1 MSQQTQPETQGNEL
15 SFELL
20 KNTQQIAEQAA
31 IKAKEIAMRS
41 SSQSK
46 LPEIPIRG
54 GSELTKAPEIPP
66 KRLSL
71 KKAIEENG
79 SNNIDNSKPIP
90 VPQRN
95 QAQKPP
101 PPIPQKPS
109 SAQNSPRLKDKMAH
123 PATTAVAN
131 LPQQMF
137 HERVTQSPQLSAKN
151 QNIVNILNSPLF
163 QQRANQYKMQQQQ
176 QQLQNNTI
184 RQQQQQQMM
193 MKPDEDFGS
202 EDALRGIERGLKN
215 MERAMKEQMTLR
227 NLDYVDGKNSEM
239 QFNPMEFKR
248 SLGGSFNSLDG
259 QQQNIRMRL
268 NFDGQAW
275 GQRAIERNF
284 SMDQMRLE
292 ALQGV
297 PMKNIPVDFS
307 QQPKHN
313 IYRSLDRTLP
323 LELQFSRHRQQQ
335 QQDQFEFMRQNNQIM
350 NHRQPSTMSREDL
363 NLRRRSS
370 HDETQYI
377 MQQQQ
382 QKQADN
388 SGESGAFPIPKCES
402 DLDMLRMCLKVTRLR
417 EQWDETSN
425 CVMKRKSELVAMLGD
440 SQRYESKRQEIEA
453 WLMRMENRAERMAH
467 AAAQTQTD
475 ALDFNVLDAQQKEQ
489 KTFHAELHTYK
500 HHIELFN
507 QLTQKLIAV
516 YPADDTSRIK
526 RMTES
531 VNLRYKNLNNT
542 VVTRGKVLHAAV
554 NSVQSFDKSL
564 DQFLA
569 WLSEAESLC
578 ETAEALTSDGG
589 EIDTKAIMN
598 LKVSIKKAQ
607 KNGEQFSTKL
617 IQVTNL
623 KFQKIRLTYFDF

>member
-1 MSQQTQPETQGNEL
+1 MAQQQETQGNEL

-41 SSQSK
+41 SSK
-46 LPEIPIRG
+46 VPEIPLRG
-54 GSELTKAPEIPP
+54 SGEQQKAPEIPP

-71 KKAIEENG
+71 KKAIEESVPNG
-79 SNNIDNSKPIP
+79 SDSSSIKPIP

-123 PATTAVAN
+123 PSNSTATVTN

-176 QQLQNNTI
+176 L
-184 RQQQQQQMM
+184 QQQQQSHMM
-193 MKPDEDFGS
+193 RQQQMKPDEDFGS

-227 NLDYVDGKNSEM
+227 NLDFVDGKNSEM

-259 QQQNIRMRL
+259 PQQNIRMGMGNMRL

-292 ALQGV
+292 ALQGG
-297 PMKNIPVDFS
+297 PMKNIPMDFS

-335 QQDQFEFMRQNNQIM
+335 ELEFMRQNNQNM
-350 NHRQPSTMSREDL
+350 NQRQPSTMSREDL

-370 HDETQYI
+370 HDETQFI

-382 QKQADN
+382 QQKQVNTATTIDN
-388 SGESGAFPIPKCES
+388 TGG
-402 DLDMLRMCLKVTRLR
+402 RL
-417 EQWDETSN
+417 
-425 CVMKRKSELVAMLGD
+425 
-440 SQRYESKRQEIEA
+440 
-453 WLMRMENRAERMAH
+453 LMM
-467 AAAQTQTD
+467 
-475 ALDFNVLDAQQKEQ
+475 
-489 KTFHAELHTYK
+489 
-500 HHIELFN
+500 I
-507 QLTQKLIAV
+507 
-516 YPADDTSRIK
+516 
-526 RMTES
+526 
-531 VNLRYKNLNNT
+531 
-542 VVTRGKVLHAAV
+542 
-554 NSVQSFDKSL
+554 
-564 DQFLA
+564 
-569 WLSEAESLC
+569 
-578 ETAEALTSDGG
+578 
-589 EIDTKAIMN
+589 
-598 LKVSIKKAQ
+598 
-607 KNGEQFSTKL
+607 
-617 IQVTNL
+617 
-623 KFQKIRLTYFDF
+623 

>member
-1 MSQQTQPETQGNEL
+1 MSQQTQQTETQGNEL

-31 IKAKEIAMRS
+31 IRAKEIAMRS
-41 SSQSK
+41 SSK
-46 LPEIPIRG
+46 VPEIPLRG
-54 GSELTKAPEIPP
+54 NSELTKAPEIPP

-79 SNNIDNSKPIP
+79 SNSIDSNNKPIP

-123 PATTAVAN
+123 PAATAVAN

-176 QQLQNNTI
+176 PI
-184 RQQQQQQMM
+184 RQQQM
-193 MKPDEDFGS
+193 MKAADEDFGS

-227 NLDYVDGKNSEM
+227 NLDYADGKNTEM

-292 ALQGV
+292 ALQGG

-335 QQDQFEFMRQNNQIM
+335 QNEQLDFMRQNNQNM
-350 NHRQPSTMSREDL
+350 NNQRQPSTMSREDL

-382 QKQADN
+382 QQKQADN
-388 SGESGAFPIPKCES
+388 SGGRLKIPSCSFPFFS
-402 DLDMLRMCLKVTRLR
+402 LAV
-417 EQWDETSN
+417 
-425 CVMKRKSELVAMLGD
+425 
-440 SQRYESKRQEIEA
+440 
-453 WLMRMENRAERMAH
+453 H
-467 AAAQTQTD
+467 
-475 ALDFNVLDAQQKEQ
+475 FN
-489 KTFHAELHTYK
+489 
-500 HHIELFN
+500 
-507 QLTQKLIAV
+507 
-516 YPADDTSRIK
+516 
-526 RMTES
+526 
-531 VNLRYKNLNNT
+531 
-542 VVTRGKVLHAAV
+542 
-554 NSVQSFDKSL
+554 
-564 DQFLA
+564 
-569 WLSEAESLC
+569 
-578 ETAEALTSDGG
+578 
-589 EIDTKAIMN
+589 
-598 LKVSIKKAQ
+598 
-607 KNGEQFSTKL
+607 
-617 IQVTNL
+617 
-623 KFQKIRLTYFDF
+623 